1 MIKTLSVTIALSIML
16 CMVGCEESSVVDS
29 SGGLDKS
36 VAREYEVFGMDCPGC
51 QSGLEKL
58 VNKIPEVAE
67 SDSSWQAKRLWITPV
82 EGAEL
87 NDEDVFD
94 AISRGNF
101 TAGKRI
107 K

>member
-1 MIKTLSVTIALSIML
+1 
-16 CMVGCEESSVVDS
+16 MVGCNESAQLNTS
-29 SGGLDKS
+29 SGFDKS

-58 VNKIPEVAE
+58 INKIPEVE
-67 SDSSWQAKRLWITPV
+67 QSDSSWQEKRLWIIPV
-82 EGAEL
+82 KDAEL

-94 AISRGNF
+94 AIRRGNF
-101 TAGKRI
+101 TPGKRI